1 MNKTGRLFILSAPS
15 GAGKTSL
22 AQALVEQ
29 ESDVVASISHTTR
42 PMRAGEVDG
51 KDYFFITVETFNE
64 MIRRNDFLEYAK
76 VFGNFYGTSRPSVQS
91 LLNQGLKVILEIDW
105 QGAAQIR
112 HRIKNSVSIFILPP
126 SRAELENRLRN
137 RGQDSDEV
145 IAERMRDAKSEISHY
160 EEFDHVIL
168 NGDFDNALQELTT
181 LFHDPEGYRSLD
193 EEKLQSLTTELL
205 SPKVKLAK
213 TD

>member
-1 MNKTGRLFILSAPS
+1 MNETGRLFILSAPS

-51 KDYFFITVETFNE
+51 KNYFFITTEAFNE
-64 MIRRNDFLEYAK
+64 MIRRDDFLEYAK
-76 VFGNFYGTSRPSVQS
+76 VFGNFYGTSRLSVQS

-105 QGAAQIR
+105 QGAAQVR
-112 HRIKNSVSIFILPP
+112 RCVKNSVSIFILPP

-160 EEFDHVIL
+160 REFDHVIL
-168 NGDFDNALQELTT
+168 NGDFDNALRELTM

-205 SPKVKLAK
+205 SQDCFK
-213 TD
+213 